1 MKNKLVDLNN
11 HLFAEL
17 ERLSDEDL
25 QGEELTAEI
34 NRAKAITGVASQII
48 ANGTLALKAKVIA
61 DNSLSKATF
70 RTIPSRSAMRES
82 TRTAMSR

>member
-25 QGEELTAEI
+25 QGDELTAEI
-34 NRAKAITGVASQII
+34 DRAKAITGVSNHCERHACPE
-48 ANGTLALKAKVIA
+48 GKGH
-61 DNSLSKATF
+61 
-70 RTIPSRSAMRES
+70 RR
-82 TRTAMSR
+82 